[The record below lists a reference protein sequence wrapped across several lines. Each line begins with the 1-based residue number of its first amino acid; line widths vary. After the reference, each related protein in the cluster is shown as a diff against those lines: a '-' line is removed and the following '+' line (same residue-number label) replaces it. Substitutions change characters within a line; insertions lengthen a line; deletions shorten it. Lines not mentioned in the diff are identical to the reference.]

1 MKIKVEK
8 GIPIPPRGK
17 SRVNK
22 IRKYDFLDDL
32 EVGDSFVITGKN
44 EVPRTFQA
52 MKARNMRMTQRI
64 IEDYDDPKK
73 NKWRI
78 WYTGPVKKEESTPT
92 SIPPSLSVYQITEGK

>member
-1 MKIKVEK
+1 MKVKIEK

-22 IRKYDFLDDL
+22 KRKYDFLDDL
-32 EVGDSFVITGKN
+32 EVGDSFVITGRN

-64 IEDYDDPKK
+64 IEDHNDYKK
-73 NKWRI
+73 NKWRV
-78 WYTGPVKKEESTPT
+78 WYTGPSKKKEPTPT
-92 SIPPSLSVYQITEGK
+92 LPPSLHA